1 MYCIKLFY
9 MNDTSILNLKKL
21 NIVKNKVLCNKF
33 IFHKSKYG
41 VSCIFI
47 YTKVFY
53 FKMCLNRWP
62 LNKSL
67 RLFSLTISISSASIM
82 K

>member
-9 MNDTSILNLKKL
+9 MNDTSILNFKKL

-41 VSCIFI
+41 VNCIFM
-47 YTKVFY
+47 YTQVFY
-53 FKMCLNRWP
+53 FKNVP
-62 LNKSL
+62 
-67 RLFSLTISISSASIM
+67 
-82 K
+82 

>member
-33 IFHKSKYG
+33 IFHKLQNMES
-41 VSCIFI
+41 SIFM
-47 YTKVFY
+47 YTQVFY
-53 FKMCLNRWP
+53 FKNVP
-62 LNKSL
+62 
-67 RLFSLTISISSASIM
+67 
-82 K
+82 